1 MPEPTEETRQAALSR
16 ALQQIEKA
24 YGKGTIMTLNESQSA
39 VYNGISTGS
48 LTLDLALGGYGVPPG
63 RVVEIFGPES
73 SGKTTV
79 ALHIIAESQKKDG
92 AAAFIDVE
100 HAFDPGWAKRIGVN
114 LEELMVNQPSCG
126 EEALEI
132 CELLVRS
139 GALTVIVIDSVA
151 ALVPRRELEGEM
163 GDAQV
168 GAQARLMSQA
178 MRKLTAIISKS
189 NTSIIFINQIREKI
203 GVMYG
208 SPETTP
214 GGRALKFYSSVRI
227 DIRRR
232 GMIKEGDLVIGNMVR
247 AKVVKNKI
255 APPFR
260 EAEFELLFDCGI
272 SREGDLIELAS
283 NSGVIA
289 RSGSWLS
296 YKETR
301 LGQGRENARQ
311 FLRDNPD
318 IYEAIRKE
326 TLAVKLPKRV
336 EQAQSEKPAN
346 PASGN
351 GSPARAANKK
361 SAAAVATAGAGKK
374 RA

>member
-1 MPEPTEETRQAALSR
+1 MPEIEETRQAALSR

-24 YGKGTIMTLNESQSA
+24 YGKGTIMKLSESQSA

-48 LTLDLALGGYGVPPG
+48 LSLDLALGGYGLPRG
-63 RVVEIFGPES
+63 RIVEIFGPES
-73 SGKTTV
+73 SGKTTL
-79 ALHIIAESQKKDG
+79 ALHVLAEAQKSGG

-100 HAFDPGWAKRIGVN
+100 HAFDPGWGKRLGVN

-139 GALTVIVIDSVA
+139 CALDVIVIDSVA

-178 MRKLTAIISKS
+178 MRKLTGIISKS
-189 NTSIIFINQIREKI
+189 RTCMIFINQIREKI

-227 DIRRR
+227 DVRRK
-232 GMIKEGDLVIGNMVR
+232 GMIKDGDQIIGTMVR

-260 EAEFELLFDCGI
+260 EAEFEILFDCGI
-272 SREGDLIELAS
+272 SREGDLVELAG
-283 NSGVIA
+283 NCGVIA
-289 RSGSWLS
+289 RSGAWLS
-296 YKETR
+296 FQETR

-311 FLRDNPD
+311 FLRDNSD
-318 IYEAIRKE
+318 IFDAIRKKVLE
-326 TLAVKLPKRV
+326 VKRPKP
-336 EQAQSEKPAN
+336 PAPTEAAKTEN

-351 GSPARAANKK
+351 GSPPKAADKK
-361 SAAAVATAGAGKK
+361 SPAPVAASGGGRK
-374 RA
+374 RG